1 VVTKDV
7 PQHCTVVGIPGRV
20 VRREGVPVVK
30 IDLRHD
36 ELPDP
41 LRDAISNISSKIS
54 EVERRLSLLEEQLKK
69 QK

>member
-1 VVTKDV
+1 VK
-7 PQHCTVVGIPGRV
+7 
-20 VRREGVPVVK
+20 REGVPVPK

-41 LRDAISNISSKIS
+41 LRDAITSISNKIS
-54 EVERRLSLLEEQLKK
+54 ELERRLALLEDQLKK